1 MRTRFITYYIDCVL
15 FLSLCISNI
24 HVLKIYISLRVG
36 HFTKTEQIYH
46 RFFITYSLFSLN
58 FFHNFVGAVALAE
71 VIADTP
77 RIVRLDLQE
86 NDIKTAGLMALSLA
100 LKVNKSLSRLDLDK
114 DTKKEQVCKVILS
127 IFLSSK

>member
-1 MRTRFITYYIDCVL
+1 M
-15 FLSLCISNI
+15 
-24 HVLKIYISLRVG
+24 
-36 HFTKTEQIYH
+36 
-46 RFFITYSLFSLN
+46 
-58 FFHNFVGAVALAE
+58 
-71 VIADTP
+71 IADTP

-127 IFLSSK
+127 IFSEL